1 MIKSLFFIFYYV
13 NNSFCYIHQI
23 FQELANGNPRYAVVD
38 SDISQ
43 DPDPDLSHMELDP
56 VAIYAKPLPKSERSA
71 FKSILKKRDRD
82 REEGDGESDPCE
94 MMDHTGAM
102 MDHPGQMID
111 HADPMMDSYLE
122 TDMDSLRRG
131 PPTLPKPAAAPAL
144 LTLDVTQIPPASSHL
159 SLLPSSPPY
168 KHHPIPNSIS
178 SPLSLDMSQH
188 QGSPYRNP
196 DLVNS
201 DIKRIRQATQV

>member
-1 MIKSLFFIFYYV
+1 
-13 NNSFCYIHQI
+13 
-23 FQELANGNPRYAVVD
+23 
-38 SDISQ
+38 
-43 DPDPDLSHMELDP
+43 MELDP
-56 VAIYAKPLPKSERSA
+56 VAIYAKPLPKSERNA

-94 MMDHTGAM
+94 MMDHHG
-102 MDHPGQMID
+102 PMID

-131 PPTLPKPAAAPAL
+131 PPTLPKPAPAM

-168 KHHPIPNSIS
+168 NHHPIPNSIS
-178 SPLSLDMSQH
+178 SPLSLDISGH